1 MHGHQRRW
9 LAPLGIAVLFLSAGS
24 CPDPEGRPGAANDGS
39 AHWAW
44 AIAEPMVAPFA
55 ADAEL
60 YEILAVNVFHDG
72 RLPTNT
78 GSWGFVTWSPS
89 RQEVFQVN
97 VNYTGSASTETRT
110 RPDAPGSNGQP
121 VPSGWVNSTVVFQAA
136 EPHRP
141 GGTDTAQL
149 VVFNASTWTTPGQ
162 WGINYAGSTNVIVQ
176 WDGTLIGTQ

>member
-1 MHGHQRRW
+1 
-9 LAPLGIAVLFLSAGS
+9 
-24 CPDPEGRPGAANDGS
+24 
-39 AHWAW
+39 
-44 AIAEPMVAPFA
+44 MVAPFA

-78 GSWGFVTWSPS
+78 GSWGFV
-89 RQEVFQVN
+89 
-97 VNYTGSASTETRT
+97 
-110 RPDAPGSNGQP
+110 
-121 VPSGWVNSTVVFQAA
+121 TVVFQAA